1 MQKSSLH
8 TEKIEIP
15 KEQIEFTGGVGGHTV
30 QGQTRTTRMPD
41 SPEKSTGD
49 SKYLFSSSMTLIL
62 RLRES
67 PPGCIMARYS
77 RSLPAGDHLDPLLVL
92 ELVLQPVEDD
102 LNDLV
107 PVRLVLEQSADT

>member
-1 MQKSSLH
+1 
-8 TEKIEIP
+8 
-15 KEQIEFTGGVGGHTV
+15 
-30 QGQTRTTRMPD
+30 
-41 SPEKSTGD
+41 
-49 SKYLFSSSMTLIL
+49 
-62 RLRES
+62 
-67 PPGCIMARYS
+67 MARYS

>member
-1 MQKSSLH
+1 
-8 TEKIEIP
+8 
-15 KEQIEFTGGVGGHTV
+15 
-30 QGQTRTTRMPD
+30 MPD

-77 RSLPAGDHLDPLLVL
+77 RSLLAINSNLSLSSCSSCSLLRMISICSEHAAL
-92 ELVLQPVEDD
+92 KTRDEL
-102 LNDLV
+102 
-107 PVRLVLEQSADT
+107 